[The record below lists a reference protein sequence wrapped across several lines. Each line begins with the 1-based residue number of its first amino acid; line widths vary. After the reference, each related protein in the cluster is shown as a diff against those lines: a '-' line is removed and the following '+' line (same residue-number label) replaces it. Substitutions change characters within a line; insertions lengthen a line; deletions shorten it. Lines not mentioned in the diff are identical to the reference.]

1 MATRWNMM
9 SVPDWYCITYH
20 LLAIGCIVMRL
31 PGRSKMCSGTYCLF
45 VIWWNCLA
53 EVTGYTG
60 SLTLCWSWMRFG
72 KSIWEKW
79 KQDVLCH
86 YSQSNNVMSLP
97 AERNVQ
103 HDSQSICHRMTQ
115 CHESPWQIEWDA
127 LSLTSDCWSQNEVH
141 WAYGWHKICAVALTV
156 CCHVMKLR

>member
-1 MATRWNMM
+1 MYMQCHSHAVVFKTVYEEPQAWKIMKCIQFTHSLMATRWNMM

-53 EVTGYTG
+53 EVTGSTG
-60 SLTLCWSWMRFG
+60 SLTVCWSWMRFG

-86 YSQSNNVMSLP
+86 YLQSNNVMSLP

-103 HDSQSICHRMTQ
+103 HDSQSICHRMTK
-115 CHESPWQIEWDA
+115 CHESPW
-127 LSLTSDCWSQNEVH
+127 H
-141 WAYGWHKICAVALTV
+141 
-156 CCHVMKLR
+156 